1 MGKKWF
7 PLAKKAQYFT
17 SKNKLFL
24 EKLFPPNSNNG
35 FHQQKNSFHS
45 LFPLDRKSISTI
57 RIKDFLK
64 NMFSLNAKVASAL
77 KNLRKNKKIGVFQQ
91 ECGASLK
98 IDFPLISVTISTS
111 RKSLRIKRYC
121 FQWRKTDIPG
131 ILVKTVILEY
141 IFQTISR
148 YIYYLAEKDILVGE

>member
-57 RIKDFLK
+57 RIKDLLK
-64 NMFSLNAKVASAL
+64 NMFSLNAKVASAF
-77 KNLRKNKKIGVFQQ
+77 KKSRKKIKKLVFSSRNVAVFKHLFSPNFSNSFYQQ
-91 ECGASLK
+91 
-98 IDFPLISVTISTS
+98 
-111 RKSLRIKRYC
+111 KRS
-121 FQWRKTDIPG
+121 QN
-131 ILVKTVILEY
+131 KTVLFPVAKNWY
-141 IFQTISR
+141 TR
-148 YIYYLAEKDILVGE
+148 YTGRNRCTGIYFSESQQIYLLTG